1 MPVNISN
8 QELDIFNKNGFS
20 DADVKA
26 TVDNYRSQG
35 LSDTQIRAKIDS
47 RLKQWNQPATPVNSP
62 MGQLKASAAEFGKAV
77 AATPVTLAEM
87 SNNIAKLAVDT
98 QKYNPLANVLDVTVP
113 GYKEAR
119 QKGLHNISEGIN
131 NTATQLS
138 DFKSGKADNAYSKF
152 IAPNEEL
159 MAESFS
165 DLVKNPYKILPTA
178 ARVTGEQLP
187 LIAGG
192 IVGKGAGMAAGAKLG
207 NVAAGMGNGLG
218 KTVVTKAAQVAPTVG
233 TNAGAFASSYLTQ
246 NIYNEQRRALE
257 EQLGRPLTPEEDE
270 KVKQIATQT
279 QTLSAAFDALPV
291 GRVFERAGKV
301 AKPTTILGKVKNVAG
316 DVIGQGAEEGA
327 TEFIQSL
334 IEDTGSNKIGTT
346 DYNLQEKLN
355 RAAGQGAI
363 ALLTGGVMGG
373 GANAISQFNGTNS
386 TPEINGIYNE
396 IKTKLEQAGIDTQT
410 VEAQAEIGRQ
420 VENVLVDKYG
430 QDAVNLLKER
440 DLQLNVNDNA
450 NFEKRVSGEII
461 GQNTGKII
469 DEGSTPVEEQQN
481 KGNFFSNVI
490 QSFNDF
496 INQPTA
502 FDKLREIRNVTP
514 EMLQQNNPVDEIN
527 NDLNNYMNLLSIQDS
542 KSFHGVKLDN
552 SQLKAVKRKI
562 HDYENSFESQREF
575 INQNLD
581 NLNVEA
587 LRTVKSNIEGNY
599 KNKTGEVQNGYNAYG
614 IPVTPEAIR
623 NEKLLEQ
630 QKQAAEQA
638 RIKEAEEFN
647 KRNLNVFK
655 RKVDKKNLEKLSD
668 ELLLDKTDD
677 LNIIEPQYN
686 NEKRKIAT
694 EIVSNATGKGYDY
707 VQMVAKSG
715 SQKFAKRR
723 ENLYDNLQ
731 DTEDR
736 LNGADVVTGTNIGKY
751 YNTNG
756 LTYNN
761 DEAGAG
767 YDLAYQAWDDLASD
781 NFYDNLS
788 RDDVINNALVN
799 VDKEMRTG
807 LKDILNHPNSYKEG
821 KRVAKFAE
829 RMSELIEELPKE
841 VQGDYYNQLYDSL
854 EKVQNYMDNKK
865 TYNQK
870 SPFRLKG
877 EIKYNQ
883 AANNQNGNSNYDEIQ
898 SKFEQEY
905 IDREQIAEDEARLSS
920 DIDKHLKKQLGRNK
934 IYFGKAPAILQNF
947 GVPNLA
953 MYMPQN
959 KYDSSTGRLKVDG
972 NIHNISDNVMKKIP
986 TLLSDPIMIA
996 YPTDESNYKGNSRL
1010 VASLNEVDNDGK
1022 PINVI
1027 IDYDWTG
1034 NRVNI
1039 IPTVYGRE
1047 EFENYVNKCFK
1058 ENKIVYTD
1066 EKNLLSHIS
1075 KVQFPRGNSK
1085 GYNTIITDKG
1095 DLFKSSKKYSQ
1106 EKTKKPSPFVRK
1118 DEPIVRGSLTID
1130 SKTGKAIIDV
1140 LKSGDESTI
1149 PHELAHF
1156 YMNAVETLAQKDNT
1170 RAQKELEEINNW
1182 LGKQADTEYSQDELI
1197 EFDEKFARGFEAY
1210 LREGIAP
1217 TDNLG
1222 RVFIKFRNWLR
1233 DIYKSAEDLD
1243 VPMNEDT
1250 KKFFDRIFTTDK
1262 EFNELYKKNSKLQ
1275 AKIEKFEKSPFVRK
1289 TKVQE
1294 FIHEGKKSW
1303 DKLIVPMDTI
1313 LERIDPKLKT
1323 KLRKHTAETNI
1334 KIQENIERIKPF
1346 LDKMKNLDKEI
1357 QSALDLALKNNKRIT
1372 IDDILNKNGMAE
1384 DFAEVRH
1391 LLDDIYSDA
1400 VAAGIDVNYLSEYFP
1415 RTPKKGYENKYL
1427 QFIEDKFNGLK
1438 PDVFESLF
1446 GISKEEYSKTLRMLR
1461 DKDPHNVWTTEDKAK
1476 FINNAIK
1483 GYNDRNI
1490 LKLHTPGNL
1499 KFERKIGQLDE
1510 ELNAFYEDSM
1520 TALMG
1525 YVTGVQELIATKEFF
1540 GGENSEIA
1548 KIRTKMKN
1556 KNKMIQ
1562 EVRKRPVSQAKAKE
1576 IARLQ
1581 YEMAPLQA
1589 KLEIIKDSGSK
1600 EEKEALKKKIN
1611 RLQEQIDYFEKAN
1624 PFMVKNIVIKRLKGD
1639 LENFKK
1645 EIQSIRGVEEDTDY
1659 TSFINNSIGNLVLEM
1674 EQKGEITKEEED
1686 ILKEVLKARFNPTNM
1701 HVMAK
1706 TIRDLTYGFTMNDI
1720 QNAVTQVGDLSFTMY
1735 KYGAKNTVKGI
1746 MDRYDISKDD
1756 IGLSEIAYEF
1766 SDPSFLQKYVKELF
1780 KRIGLSPMDGFGKNT
1795 SINASLHDAKERIQK
1810 NDKEIN
1816 ERLSGLFGNEAE
1828 QVKQDILDGKI
1839 TTNVKIFA
1847 FDKLAD
1853 LQPISPDQQTI
1864 LQANGGSRTKLMYT
1878 LKSYGLKAI
1887 DIARKDI
1894 TDNIIQGIKTK
1905 DKGLIIK
1912 GLKNAV
1918 RLQAFLWLMG
1928 IPKDV
1933 IKDLLSNREINVL
1946 DSLLDNLIPAQIV
1959 SRFLAS
1965 KVFSTIAEWLN
1976 PKTRYKAKPIYLPIL
1991 EFLYPLFSIIDSFNE
2006 PYGLITRVP
2015 FGRNV
2020 YNWWLKKDDKKL
2032 INPLPSPF
2040 KTKKKKKAS

>member
-62 MGQLKASAAEFGKAV
+62 MGQVKASAAEFGKGI
-77 AATPVTLAEM
+77 AALPVTVAEM
-87 SNNIAKLAVDT
+87 GNNLNRLMVDT
-98 QKYNPLANVLDVTVP
+98 QKYNPLANVLDATVP

-119 QKGLHNISEGIN
+119 QKGLENISNKLNE
-131 NTATQLS
+131 TAVGLS
-138 DFKSGKADNAYSKF
+138 DIKSGKINNDSAIGKYSRA
-152 IAPNEEL
+152 IAPNEDL
-159 MAESFS
+159 MAESFT
-165 DLVKNPYKILPTA
+165 DLVQNPHKILPTTSRVIAENAPLLFLGA
-178 ARVTGEQLP
+178 AGKAAGVRTGTGLSEV
-187 LIAGG
+187 AANMAN
-192 IVGKGAGMAAGAKLG
+192 GAGKNL
-207 NVAAGMGNGLG
+207 
-218 KTVVTKAAQVAPTVG
+218 VTKAAQIAPT
-233 TNAGAFASSYLTQ
+233 AGANLGAFSGSYLMQ
-246 NIYNEQRRALE
+246 DIYTEQKRALE
-257 EQLGRPLTPEEDE
+257 QQLGRPLTPQEDE
-270 KVKQIATQT
+270 RVKSIATQT
-279 QTLSAAFDALPV
+279 QLASAAFDALPI
-291 GRVFERAGKV
+291 GGLLERAGKKV
-301 AKPTTILGKVKNVAG
+301 VNPVGVLGRAKSLGK
-316 DVIGQGAEEGA
+316 DVLGQGAEEAG
-327 TEFIQSL
+327 TEFIQGL

-346 DYNLQEKLN
+346 NYNLQEKLN

-363 ALLTGGVMGG
+363 ALLTGGTMGG
-373 GANAISQFNGTNS
+373 GANVISQFNGTNS

-396 IKTKLEQAGIDTQT
+396 IKTKLEQAGVDTNT

-440 DLQLNVNDNA
+440 DLQLNVNNDA

-461 GQNTGKII
+461 GQNTGKVI
-469 DEGSTPVEEQQN
+469 DEGTMPAEEQQN

-542 KSFHGVKLDN
+542 KTYNGVKLDN
-552 SQLKAVKRKI
+552 AQLKAVKRKI

-587 LRTVKSNIEGNY
+587 LKTVKSNIKGNY
-599 KNKTGEVQNGYNAYG
+599 KNKSGEVQDGYNAYG

-647 KRNLNVFK
+647 KRNLNIFK

-736 LNGADVVTGTNIGKY
+736 LNGSDVVVGTNIGKY

-756 LTYNN
+756 LTYDN

-841 VQGDYYNQLYDSL
+841 VQGDYYNQLFDSL

-877 EIKYNQ
+877 EVKYNQ
-883 AANNQNGNSNYDEIQ
+883 SMIPGINPKKKIDVVDLTSKFATDKNLTAKDLKTYINSLIGTQLTTKDNKAIADFVKKSVRINGKKTVNVPAHIAYSSKAEHNYLKERTTAVNSLTDLIKNSVLIDIEPNTDKSKPTVDNYLRFYVPVKIGNDIFTVRIVAENNTSKNHFNILSGDVYDVIIEKKMPFSLAARSSLSDQTTSNNSISNSAANFKISIEDMLKNVVDPNGKNY
-898 SKFEQEY
+898 FQE
-905 IDREQIAEDEARLSS
+905 
-920 DIDKHLKKQLGRNK
+920 N
-934 IYFGKAPAILQNF
+934 
-947 GVPNLA
+947 
-953 MYMPQN
+953 
-959 KYDSSTGRLKVDG
+959 
-972 NIHNISDNVMKKIP
+972 
-986 TLLSDPIMIA
+986 
-996 YPTDESNYKGNSRL
+996 
-1010 VASLNEVDNDGK
+1010 
-1022 PINVI
+1022 
-1027 IDYDWTG
+1027 
-1034 NRVNI
+1034 
-1039 IPTVYGRE
+1039 
-1047 EFENYVNKCFK
+1047 
-1058 ENKIVYTD
+1058 
-1066 EKNLLSHIS
+1066 
-1075 KVQFPRGNSK
+1075 
-1085 GYNTIITDKG
+1085 
-1095 DLFKSSKKYSQ
+1095 
-1106 EKTKKPSPFVRK
+1106 KKPSPFVRK

-1182 LGKQADTEYSQDELI
+1182 LGKQADIEYSQDELI

-1289 TKVQE
+1289 IKVQE

-1323 KLRKHTAETNI
+1323 KLRKHTAKTNI

-1346 LDKMKNLDKEI
+1346 LDKMKNLDKET

-1391 LLDDIYSDA
+1391 LLDDMYSDA

-1499 KFERKIGQLDE
+1499 KFERKIGQLDD

-1686 ILKEVLKARFNPTNM
+1686 ILKEVLKARFNPGNM
-1701 HVMAK
+1701 N
-1706 TIRDLTYGFTMNDI
+1706 TFFRSIRDLTYGFTMNDI
-1720 QNAVTQVGDLSFTMY
+1720 QNAITQFGDLSFSMY
-1735 KYGAKNTVKGI
+1735 RYGINNTIKGI
-1746 MDRYDISKDD
+1746 TDKFNITKED
-1756 IGLSEIAYEF
+1756 IGLNELAYEF
-1766 SDPSFLQKYVKELF
+1766 SEPSVIQKYVKNLF
-1780 KRIGLSPMDGFGKNT
+1780 KIEGLSLIDAFGKNA
-1795 SINASLHDAKERIQK
+1795 SINASLYDAQDKIKK

-1816 ERLSGLFGNEAE
+1816 KRLSDLFGDETE

-1864 LQANGGSRTKLMYT
+1864 LQSTGGNWTKLMYT

-1894 TDNIIQGIKTK
+1894 TDNLVKGIKTK
-1905 DKGLIIK
+1905 NKDLIVKGV
-1912 GLKNAV
+1912 KNLV
-1918 RLQAFLWLMG
+1918 RLQCLLWMLG
-1928 IPKDV
+1928 IPKDA
-1933 IKDLLSNREINVL
+1933 IKDLLSNREVDIL
-1946 DSLLDNLIPAQIV
+1946 GSILDNLIPAQLF
-1959 SRFLAS
+1959 SRFTAN
-1965 KVFSTIAEWLN
+1965 KFFSNTKDYFS
-1976 PKTRYKAKPIYLPIL
+1976 PKKKYKAQP
-1991 EFLYPLFSIIDSFNE
+1991 LYAPFAEYLFSGLSLVNNLNS
-2006 PYGLITRVP
+2006 PYAVTKIPLI
-2015 FGRNV
+2015 GRPM

>member
-1 MPVNISN
+1 MSIWDEA
-8 QELDIFNKNGFS
+8 ELVSNKNIW
-20 DADVKA
+20 DE
-26 TVDNYRSQG
+26 
-35 LSDTQIRAKIDS
+35 
-47 RLKQWNQPATPVNSP
+47 ATPVSKP
-62 MGQLKASAAEFGKAV
+62 S
-77 AATPVTLAEM
+77 TPVLNQVGNVAKNTAIQAGKGFVRGSQALNAGM
-87 SNNIAKLAVDT
+87 SDLITMTGDAIQLLPTNEFTAPIKT
-98 QKYNPLANVLDVTVP
+98 NVGIP
-113 GYKEAR
+113 
-119 QKGLHNISEGIN
+119 ISELGRFNKQFYDKKVDEYRDQQYTGI
-131 NTATQLS
+131 QGL
-138 DFKSGKADNAYSKF
+138 KRADTF
-152 IAPNEEL
+152 
-159 MAESFS
+159 
-165 DLVKNPYKILPTA
+165 LPTA
-178 ARVTGEQLP
+178 IGMVAEQAPML
-187 LIAGG
+187 AGSA
-192 IVGKGAGMAAGAKLG
+192 IGA
-207 NVAAGMGNGLG
+207 
-218 KTVVTKAAQVAPTVG
+218 
-233 TNAGAFASSYLTQ
+233 
-246 NIYNEQRRALE
+246 
-257 EQLGRPLTPEEDE
+257 
-270 KVKQIATQT
+270 
-279 QTLSAAFDALPV
+279 
-291 GRVFERAGKV
+291 AGKV
-301 AKPTTILGKVKNVAG
+301 GKAQQLGTMVGAAIPGFIQQGEYTSKIDELQRRKGQLTKEDYAKTLLTTAGEKVVDAALEAIPAEKLLGKIVPKNIQKGALNKTKQVLKDTFTQAALEGAQEVAQEGAAIGAENILG
-316 DVIGQGAEEGA
+316 
-327 TEFIQSL
+327 
-334 IEDTGSNKIGTT
+334 
-346 DYNLQEKLN
+346 
-355 RAAGQGAI
+355 I
-363 ALLTGGVMGG
+363 ADNSQNGRRLLESGVGGFVTGGILGG
-373 GANAISQFNGTNS
+373 GASSVGQFNGSNS

-396 IKTKLEQAGIDTQT
+396 IRTKLEQAGIDTQT

-469 DEGSTPVEEQQN
+469 DKGSTPVEEQQN

-736 LNGADVVTGTNIGKY
+736 LNGADVVVGTGIDKY
-751 YNTNG
+751 YDTRG
-756 LTYNN
+756 LKYDN
-761 DEAGAG
+761 DEVGSG

-829 RMSELIEELPKE
+829 KMSELIEELPKE

-1095 DLFKSSKKYSQ
+1095 DLFKSSKKYFQKNIPSSLRDFLDPTVLISDTNHRFDSVVQ
-1106 EKTKKPSPFVRK
+1106 EGNTNIITDKKDNFNPPEKYQQKKPSPFVRK

-1156 YMNAVETLAQKDNT
+1156 YMNAVETLAQQDNA

-1182 LGKQADTEYSQDELI
+1182 LGKQADIEYTQDELI

-1346 LDKMKNLDKEI
+1346 LDKMKNLDKET

-1391 LLDDIYSDA
+1391 LLDDMYSDA

-1415 RTPKKGYENKYL
+1415 RTPKKSYENKYL

-1562 EVRKRPVSQAKAKE
+1562 EVRKRSVSQAKAKE

-1686 ILKEVLKARFNPTNM
+1686 ILKEVLKARFNPGNM
-1701 HVMAK
+1701 N
-1706 TIRDLTYGFTMNDI
+1706 TFFRSIRDLTYGFTMNDI
-1720 QNAVTQVGDLSFTMY
+1720 QNAITQFGDLSFSMY
-1735 KYGAKNTVKGI
+1735 KYGINNTIKGI
-1746 MDRYDISKDD
+1746 TDKFNITKED
-1756 IGLSEIAYEF
+1756 IGLNELAYEF
-1766 SDPSFLQKYVKELF
+1766 SEPSVIQKYVKNLF
-1780 KRIGLSPMDGFGKNT
+1780 KIEGLSLIDAFGKNA
-1795 SINASLHDAKERIQK
+1795 SINASLYDAQDKIKK

-1816 ERLSGLFGNEAE
+1816 KRLSDLFGDETE

-1864 LQANGGSRTKLMYT
+1864 LQSTGENWTKLMYT

-1894 TDNIIQGIKTK
+1894 TDNLVKGIKTK
-1905 DKGLIIK
+1905 NKDLIVE
-1912 GLKNAV
+1912 GVKNLV
-1918 RLQAFLWLMG
+1918 RLQCLLWMLG
-1928 IPKDV
+1928 IPKDA
-1933 IKDLLSNREINVL
+1933 IKDLLSNREVDIL
-1946 DSLLDNLIPAQIV
+1946 GSILDNLIPAQLF
-1959 SRFLAS
+1959 SRFTAN
-1965 KVFSTIAEWLN
+1965 KFFSNTKDYFS
-1976 PKTRYKAKPIYLPIL
+1976 PKKKYKAQP
-1991 EFLYPLFSIIDSFNE
+1991 LYAPFAEYLFSGLSLVNNLNS
-2006 PYGLITRVP
+2006 PYAITKLPLI
-2015 FGRNV
+2015 GRPI

-2032 INPLPSPF
+2032 VNLLPSPF
-2040 KTKKKKKAS
+2040 GKKKKRKAS